1 MEQTIG
7 KLLADFERKGKRQ
20 KRDELLYQANEA

>member
-7 KLLADFERKGKRQ
+7 KLSADFERKGKRQ
-20 KRDELLYQANEA
+20 KRYELLHQANEA